1 MKTQDIQNFIEQI
14 LKIGDFPFGS
24 IDFDITNEGIKV
36 FKIQTQSEKDF
47 IGKDD
52 EIFKSFNHILKRFC
66 EKNGETNHVTLDIN
80 DYQDKKTEKIKIIA
94 HMMAERARFFKS
106 SIELNPMNSFERHI
120 VHEYIQNQAD
130 LETESQGFGKN
141 RHVVIKYKK

>member
-14 LKIGDFPFGS
+14 LKIGDFPFDS
-24 IDFDITNEGIKV
+24 IDFDITNEGTKV

-52 EIFKSFNHILKRFC
+52 EIFKSFNYILKRFC
-66 EKNGETNHVTLDIN
+66 EKNGETNYVTLDIN

-141 RHVVIKYKK
+141 RHVVIKYTK